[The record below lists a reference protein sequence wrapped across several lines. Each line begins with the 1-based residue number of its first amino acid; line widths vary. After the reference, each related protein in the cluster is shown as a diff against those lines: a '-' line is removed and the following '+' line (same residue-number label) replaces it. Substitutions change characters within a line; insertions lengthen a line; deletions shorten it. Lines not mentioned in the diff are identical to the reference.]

1 MFHLTDAL
9 SGLVADISRRV
20 PAFETCCARAHAV
33 FARRGRTG
41 ADGPNATCHCL
52 TLPTSEPG
60 YYFWADAATGA
71 ITRRSPWFV
80 TRSPQL
86 VMHGTPIDYMI
97 SVALP
102 RFSDQ
107 VSRRKLE
114 RYADTGLPPW
124 VVRLDTIVHELYHIA
139 PDASGLRR
147 LERADGSV
155 DHRAHPPQFFDDV
168 RDLVCAYLD
177 TSPSADV
184 LEVVRHDFATLQA
197 RHGGVVATTFRDGSY
212 PQRYVDV
219 LRSSQSRRPCW
230 SNPSRRRRAAPC
242 SPKPTSSSATSAA
255 RQPLVPG
262 LRSVSG
268 PLKFQNCR
276 ISEFHAKSATP
287 KR

>member
-1 MFHLTDAL
+1 MLRPGRPIRLSRMFHLTDAL
-9 SGLVADISRRV
+9 SGLVADITRRV
-20 PAFETCCARAHAV
+20 PALGHVRPERTLV

-60 YYFWADAATGA
+60 YYFWADAVTGTV
-71 ITRRSPWFV
+71 TRRSPWFV
-80 TRSPQL
+80 TRSPNV

-114 RYADTGLPPW
+114 RYAGLPPW
-124 VVRLDTIVHELYHIA
+124 VVRLDTIIHELYHIA

-147 LERADGSV
+147 LPRGDGTL

-168 RDLVCAYLD
+168 RDLVIAYLE
-177 TSPSADV
+177 TSPTADV

-197 RHGGVVATTFRDGSY
+197 RHGAVLASTFRDGSY
-212 PQRYVDV
+212 PQRYVHVVEEQPSDPGV
-219 LRSSQSRRPCW
+219 LVEPFKEAPGRALFTERDLVVRNFSRT
-230 SNPSRRRRAAPC
+230 RRAVPVC
-242 SPKPTSSSATSAA
+242 AA
-255 RQPLVPG
+255 
-262 LRSVSG
+262 
-268 PLKFQNCR
+268 
-276 ISEFHAKSATP
+276 
-287 KR
+287 

>member
-1 MFHLTDAL
+1 MLRPRLSDFLAAMFHLTDAL
-9 SGLVADISRRV
+9 SGLMADITRRV
-20 PAFETCCARAHAV
+20 PALSHVRPERTLV

-60 YYFWADAATGA
+60 YYFWADAVSGT

-80 TRSPQL
+80 TRSPE
-86 VMHGTPIDYMI
+86 VVINGMPIEYMV

-114 RYADTGLPPW
+114 RYTGLPPW

-147 LERADGSV
+147 LARADGSV
-155 DHRAHPPQFFDDV
+155 DCRPHPPQFFEDV
-168 RDLVCAYLD
+168 RDLVLAYLD

-197 RHGGVVATTFRDGSY
+197 RHGSVVAATFRDGTY
-212 PQRYVDV
+212 PQRYVHV
-219 LRSSQSRRPCW
+219 LAEQPVDPAVPVEPFKEAPGRAVFTEADLVVRDFSR
-230 SNPSRRRRAAPC
+230 
-242 SPKPTSSSATSAA
+242 
-255 RQPLVPG
+255 
-262 LRSVSG
+262 
-268 PLKFQNCR
+268 
-276 ISEFHAKSATP
+276 TP
-287 KR
+287 KAQPVCAA

>member
-9 SGLVADISRRV
+9 SGLVADITRRV
-20 PAFETCCARAHAV
+20 PALAHV
-33 FARRGRTG
+33 RPERTLMFARRGRTG

-60 YYFWADAATGA
+60 YYFWADAVTGA

-80 TRSPQL
+80 TRSPQV

-147 LERADGSV
+147 LARADGSI
-155 DHRAHPPQFFDDV
+155 DHRTHPPQFFDDV

-184 LEVVRHDFATLQA
+184 LEVVRHDFRTLQA
-197 RHGGVVATTFRDGSY
+197 RHGSVVATTFRDGSY

-219 LRSSQSRRPCW
+219 LDDQPVAPAVPVEPFKEAPGRALFTEADLVVRDFSRSAG
-230 SNPSRRRRAAPC
+230 RRA
-242 SPKPTSSSATSAA
+242 
-255 RQPLVPG
+255 G
-262 LRSVSG
+262 LRSV
-268 PLKFQNCR
+268 KFD
-276 ISEFHAKSATP
+276 T
-287 KR
+287 

>member
-1 MFHLTDAL
+1 MLRPACPICLEGMFNLTDAL

-20 PAFETCCARAHAV
+20 PTLAHV
-33 FARRGRTG
+33 RPERTLLFARRGRTG

-60 YYFWADAATGA
+60 YYFWADAATGV

-80 TRSPQL
+80 TRSPRV
-86 VMHGTPIDYMI
+86 VMNGSPIDYMI

-102 RFSDQ
+102 RFADQ

-114 RYADTGLPPW
+114 RYAGTGLSPW

-147 LERADGSV
+147 LTRADGSI
-155 DHRAHPPQFFDDV
+155 DPRPHPPQFFDDV
-168 RDLVCAYLD
+168 RDLVCEYLE

-184 LEVVRHDFATLQA
+184 LEVVRYDFATLQA
-197 RHGGVVATTFRDGSY
+197 RHGSVVATTFRDGTY

-219 LRSSQSRRPCW
+219 LEDQPVTPPVLVEPFKEAPGRALFTEADLVVRDFSR
-230 SNPSRRRRAAPC
+230 APV
-242 SPKPTSSSATSAA
+242 A
-255 RQPLVPG
+255 VPG
-262 LRSVSG
+262 
-268 PLKFQNCR
+268 C
-276 ISEFHAKSATP
+276 AA
-287 KR
+287 